1 VPPNVFKMRIPTPAV
16 NGLIFRMQGG
26 AWAKRPRFGAFAQ
39 VSFVQVSLV
48 QVSLVQVSFLNALR
62 RP

>member
-39 VSFVQVSLV
+39 VSFA
-48 QVSLVQVSFLNALR
+48 QVSFLNALR